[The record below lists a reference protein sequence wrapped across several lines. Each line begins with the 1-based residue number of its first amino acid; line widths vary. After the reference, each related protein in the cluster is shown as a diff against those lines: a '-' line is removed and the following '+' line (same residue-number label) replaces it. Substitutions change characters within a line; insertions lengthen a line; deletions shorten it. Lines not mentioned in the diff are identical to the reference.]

1 MLTLPPAG
9 HLFFT
14 LLLYLTSQI
23 YSIYHPV
30 VYLNKWSLTVDPAHR
45 KAYKNTDLK
54 NTDNLLPSSCVS
66 FRRMLRWCV
75 MWSVAWRTQSLTPPS
90 CSPPWFVCGPTQASR
105 SVSAAPASTSSTT
118 QRSSTYSTC
127 GHLFVFWLSDL
138 ISVSSVYLIY
148 LYLQTGCLLPH
159 ESTMKVSNI
168 KHAEWIGCPLHGQS
182 ISCRVVCVIRLCY
195 INCCRVKCENYL
207 RYWFQVSVWVWTGI
221 VYSDK

>member
-1 MLTLPPAG
+1 MKINGPEGAEHAFILSSLHLILFFSSVIACNCLLQLLLPITSSPFHPQSMLTLPPAG

-14 LLLYLTSQI
+14 LLLCLTSQI

-90 CSPPWFVCGPTQASR
+90 CSPP
-105 SVSAAPASTSSTT
+105 
-118 QRSSTYSTC
+118 
-127 GHLFVFWLSDL
+127 
-138 ISVSSVYLIY
+138 
-148 LYLQTGCLLPH
+148 
-159 ESTMKVSNI
+159 
-168 KHAEWIGCPLHGQS
+168 
-182 ISCRVVCVIRLCY
+182 
-195 INCCRVKCENYL
+195 
-207 RYWFQVSVWVWTGI
+207 
-221 VYSDK
+221 